1 MGVVIKPGQLS
12 EVICAQHSHPG
23 SAVTA
28 KTQCWSGDHLNA
40 ETLWT
45 ALQGRDQRS
54 SHLACTRTKRFA
66 LSNDLLKHSRL
77 HWEEST
83 ATTLYFSFLY
93 PASHGGEVIW
103 DTRLS
108 QASQLQLCCFAHS
121 RSRVGRTPYCASR
134 AEMSAS

>member
-83 ATTLYFSFLY
+83 ATTFVFQLSLPRFAWRGSDLGHTAIASLSAPALLLCPFSQ
-93 PASHGGEVIW
+93 PRRTHSI
-103 DTRLS
+103 
-108 QASQLQLCCFAHS
+108 LCFQ
-121 RSRVGRTPYCASR
+121 G
-134 AEMSAS
+134 